1 MYVRS
6 VQVVRVPEGL
16 AAIPAGPE
24 LAAALHALPLS
35 QIPNDRMLDVLTAQ
49 YRQLS
54 HTQAAMAAVLTELA
68 RCPGHTTPGQIVRT
82 DEPDRYAC
90 EETRAALR
98 WTRRSADGEHE
109 LAESVVLGMPELFA
123 AWSAGAV
130 DRPRVR
136 VFDQYL
142 TGLSTGQV
150 DRICRVA
157 VPRAPRLTTGQL
169 AHLLRRMVIAVDPDA
184 AARWYRHGIRDR
196 NVTAYPAPDGT
207 ITIAAN
213 GLPADQAEA
222 ACERVQQ
229 LAAAA
234 KRAGHPGLIG
244 QIRCDL
250 FLGLLDGRF
259 HGMTTPQVIAALIA
273 DYHPTGEPAA
283 GSTATGSG
291 HADSGRPDEPTC
303 DGATDPV
310 PGDTADS
317 GAPTRHPTA
326 ADGRRHR
333 RPPTDTVA
341 RRATPQRHRPL
352 PTSPT
357 PSLPSAP
364 QPSTTQCPIR
374 GWAPPARGRLMPTPA
389 ISGSASRSGSGWPP
403 CWATTSTRPRS
414 PALDC

>member
-6 VQVVRVPEGL
+6 MQSVQVPEEL

-24 LAAALHALPLS
+24 LAAALHALPLA
-35 QIPNDRMLDVLTAQ
+35 QVPNDHMLDVLTAQ

-54 HTQAAMAAVLTELA
+54 HTQARMAAVLTELA
-68 RCPGHTTPGQIVRT
+68 RCPGHPVPGQILRT
-82 DEPDRYAC
+82 DEPDRYAS

-130 DRPRVR
+130 DRARVR

-142 TGLSTGQV
+142 TGLTTEQI
-150 DRICRVA
+150 DRISRVA
-157 VPRAPRLTTGQL
+157 VPRAPTLTTGQL

-222 ACERVQQ
+222 ACERIQH

-259 HGMTTPQVIAALIA
+259 HGMTTQQVIAALIV
-273 DYHPTGEPAA
+273 DYRPDGEPAA
-283 GSTATGSG
+283 GSTAAGSRN
-291 HADSGRPDEPTC
+291 ARSGRSDGPAC

-310 PGDTADS
+310 PAAGDTTDICA
-317 GAPTRHPTA
+317 
-326 ADGRRHR
+326 
-333 RPPTDTVA
+333 TDTDTDTHRQRRGQLA
-341 RRATPQRHRPL
+341 RNIRR
-352 PTSPT
+352 TSR
-357 PSLPSAP
+357 
-364 QPSTTQCPIR
+364 CDVYR
-374 GWAPPARGRLMPTPA
+374 
-389 ISGSASRSGSGWPP
+389 
-403 CWATTSTRPRS
+403 
-414 PALDC
+414 